1 MRKLTLRAV
10 LDEHGDG
17 VATLP
22 EHTGGQLVGGTAH
35 VDATNLQQL
44 VSHLTDRHMCSST
57 AAFKIKCYKKDIY
70 RTGNIKNI

>member
-35 VDATNLQQL
+35 VDTTNL
-44 VSHLTDRHMCSST
+44 
-57 AAFKIKCYKKDIY
+57 
-70 RTGNIKNI
+70 